1 MIKVKREKV
10 INSIIISQKKKG
22 YEFMKAKLE
31 KEFWHW
37 MNENWNIA
45 GGLIQQ
51 AIAARLMGKTKTRVR
66 QMINEGKLKEY
77 KFKTTTFVSFA
88 DVMKYTREEAYES
101 LEKATEILFG
111 DASEIMTKIIKQQK
125 NMVTGKS
132 NTEQTVK
139 KK

>member
-1 MIKVKREKV
+1 MHYNISKR
-10 INSIIISQKKKG
+10 KG
-22 YEFMKAKLE
+22 IRFMKAKLE

-51 AIAARLMGKTKTRVR
+51 AIASRLMGKTKTRVR

-88 DVMKYTREEAYES
+88 DVMKYTREEAYEN
-101 LEKATEILFG
+101 LEKATGILLG
-111 DASEIMTKIIKQQK
+111 NASEMMTQIIKQQK

-132 NTEQTVK
+132 NSKHSVK
-139 KK
+139 KEVKQ